1 VISGYRHKGLEEIYL
16 TGKTRKIGADHLRK
30 CVRLLQMLDVAG
42 RPDDM
47 NIAGLHFHGL
57 QGNPK
62 RWSVRVTGNYRIT
75 FGWSGKNAS
84 DIDLEDY
91 H

>member
-1 VISGYRHKGLEEIYL
+1 
-16 TGKTRKIGADHLRK
+16 
-30 CVRLLQMLDVAG
+30 
-42 RPDDM
+42 M

-57 QGNPK
+57 HSAPK

-75 FGWSGKNAS
+75 FGWSDKNAIEV
-84 DIDLEDY
+84 DYEDY